1 VTDVKNLQICRLP
14 FWCLQTIAELGEFF
28 WKSGKK
34 MQKTFAAVMCVH
46 RFCKY
51 FAECRCRLAGVNAPN
66 IYNMDKSSFS
76 IGEIEASR
84 CIIDGHSGCHP

>member
-1 VTDVKNLQICRLP
+1 M
-14 FWCLQTIAELGEFF
+14 IAELSEFF

-51 FAECRCRLAGVNAPN
+51 FAECRCRLAGVNAP
-66 IYNMDKSSFS
+66 IDLFVLFL
-76 IGEIEASR
+76 EIN
-84 CIIDGHSGCHP
+84 